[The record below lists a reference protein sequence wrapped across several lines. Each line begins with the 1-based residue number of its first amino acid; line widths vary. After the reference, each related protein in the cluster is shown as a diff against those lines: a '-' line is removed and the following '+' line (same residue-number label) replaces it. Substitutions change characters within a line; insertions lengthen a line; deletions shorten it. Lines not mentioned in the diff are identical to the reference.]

1 MIFTVSQVGR
11 SLADYLSP
19 SLPGVTF
26 YEDPNQQDTQT
37 PCIFLQQ
44 RYSNLQLRGKRRWLR
59 TIGLNLTY
67 LLDFNLPDMQQRYQ
81 QAAETLDL
89 VMEVFP
95 YTDGEDH
102 TLLRTYERAWRIDL
116 DALHYDFE
124 LRMWVTQLEDFNPME
139 TMDYNEEVSYG

>member
-102 TLLRTYERAWRIDL
+102 TLLLT
-116 DALHYDFE
+116 
-124 LRMWVTQLEDFNPME
+124 
-139 TMDYNEEVSYG
+139 